1 MTKNTSKK
9 TKGVL
14 MSDKYISE
22 SGVQGGNVL
31 SDHISLLSFIIGI
44 PFLII
49 GVITLIG
56 IFFNFGFQK
65 NAAII
70 IGAFLVSIIGLLLV
84 IGGYFIYKNKQVK
97 N

>member
-9 TKGVL
+9 AKGVL

-56 IFFNFGFQK
+56 IFFDFGFQT

-70 IGAFLVSIIGLLLV
+70 IGAFLITIIGFLLV
-84 IGGYFIYKNKQVK
+84 IGGYFIYKDKHVK